1 MKATTHA
8 ELYRPFRGELR
19 RSPNTA
25 LVLARSGIRTAYRAK
40 WPLLLFAVPA
50 IQMIVQSFLVYFAF
64 SVRGEVTS
72 EMSEMGVR
80 EKVLGAALMEAF
92 GNVEKQIVELLT
104 ITQFFTMIV
113 LAWYGAGLIAD
124 DRRLKAHLLYFAR
137 PVSQTGYILGKL
149 LVVGFY
155 GSLAIVLPATVVLVV
170 AGFSSPDWAYL
181 RERGDRVLLVEL
193 YALLWVFIH
202 ALGILAI
209 SSLTKRKIYALVAA
223 VGFFILT
230 NAVAAFLSE
239 ALDDSRWLMLS
250 MFGNFGAL
258 AGEWLGVRDSDI
270 SWPVEHSYMV
280 LAGVAL
286 VFTAILYRQ
295 VGKMEREA

>member
-8 ELYRPFRGELR
+8 ELYRPFRGQLR
-19 RSPNTA
+19 RSPRTA
-25 LVLARSGIRTAYRAK
+25 LVLARSGIRTAFRSK

-50 IQMIVQSFLVYFAF
+50 IQTIVRCFLVYFAF
-64 SVRGEVTS
+64 SLKES
-72 EMSEMGVR
+72 ELSNELGIGGKLV
-80 EKVLGAALMEAF
+80 GAALMEAY
-92 GNVEKQIVELLT
+92 GNVEQQIVVLLN

-149 LVVGFY
+149 LIVGFY
-155 GSLAIVLPATVVLVV
+155 GSLAIVLPATIVIVV
-170 AGFSSPDWAYL
+170 AVFSSPDWAFL
-181 RERGDRVLLVEL
+181 QERGGRILLVEL
-193 YALLWVFIH
+193 YALLWVLIH

-209 SSLTKRKIYALVAA
+209 SSLTKRKIYALVGA

-230 NAVAAFLSE
+230 NAIAAFLTE
-239 ALDDSRWLMLS
+239 ALDDSRWLMMS

-258 AGEWLGVRDSDI
+258 AGEWLGVRDDDFH
-270 SWPVEHSYMV
+270 WPVEHTYFV

-286 VFTAILYRQ
+286 AFLAVLYRQ

>member
-8 ELYRPFRGELR
+8 ELYRPFRGQLR
-19 RSPNTA
+19 RSPRTA

-64 SVRGEVTS
+64 SMRGEMT
-72 EMSEMGVR
+72 SEMGVK
-80 EKVLGAALMEAF
+80 EKLVGAALMEAY
-92 GNVEKQIVELLT
+92 GNVEKQIVGLLNV
-104 ITQFFTMIV
+104 TQFFTMIV

-155 GSLAIVLPATVVLVV
+155 GALAIVLPATVVIVV
-170 AGFSSPDWAYL
+170 AGFSSPDWAFI
-181 RERGDRVLLVEL
+181 RERGDRILLVEL

-209 SSLTKRKIYALVAA
+209 SSLTKRKIYALVGA

-230 NAVAAFLSE
+230 NAIAAFLKE

-258 AGEWLGVRDSDI
+258 AGEWLGVRDDNF
-270 SWPVEHSYMV
+270 SWPVEHTYLV

-286 VFTAILYRQ
+286 VFLAILYRQ
-295 VGKMEREA
+295 VGRMEREA

>member
-1 MKATTHA
+1 VKATTHA
-8 ELYRPFRGELR
+8 ELYRPFRGQLR
-19 RSPNTA
+19 RSPRTA

-50 IQMIVQSFLVYFAF
+50 IQMIVRCFLVYFAF
-64 SVRGEVTS
+64 SLKDSDLTGD
-72 EMSEMGVR
+72 MGVGAQ
-80 EKVLGAALMEAF
+80 LAGAALMEAY
-92 GNVEKQIVELLT
+92 GDVEQQIVALLN

-113 LAWYGAGLIAD
+113 LAWYGAGLIAE

-155 GSLAIVLPATVVLVV
+155 GALAIVLPATVVVVV
-170 AGFSSPDWAYL
+170 AVFSSPDWAFL
-181 RERGDRVLLVEL
+181 QERGGRILLVEL
-193 YALLWVFIH
+193 YALLWVMIH

-230 NAVAAFLSE
+230 NAIAGFLSE
-239 ALDDSRWLMLS
+239 ALDDSRWLMFS

-258 AGEWLGVRDSDI
+258 AGEWLGVRDDDFT
-270 SWPVEHSYMV
+270 WPVEHTYLV

-286 VFTAILYRQ
+286 TFLVILYRQ

>member
-8 ELYRPFRGELR
+8 ELYRPFRGQLR
-19 RSPNTA
+19 RAPRTA
-25 LVLARSGIRTAYRAK
+25 LVLARSGIRTAYRSK
-40 WPLLLFAVPA
+40 WPLLLFAVPG
-50 IQMIVQSFLVYFAF
+50 IQMIVRCFLVYFAF
-64 SVRGEVTS
+64 SLKDS
-72 EMSEMGVR
+72 ELTGEMGVGA
-80 EKVLGAALMEAF
+80 KLAGAALMEAY
-92 GNVEKQIVELLT
+92 GNVEQQIVALLN

-113 LAWYGAGLIAD
+113 LAWYGAGLIAE

-155 GSLAIVLPATVVLVV
+155 GSLAIVLPATVVIVV
-170 AGFSSPDWAYL
+170 AVFSSPDWAFL
-181 RERGDRVLLVEL
+181 QERGGRILLVEL
-193 YALLWVFIH
+193 YALLWVLIH

-209 SSLTKRKIYALVAA
+209 SSLTKRKIYALVGA

-230 NAVAAFLSE
+230 NAIAAFLSE
-239 ALDDSRWLMLS
+239 TLDDSRWLMMS

-258 AGEWLGVRDSDI
+258 AGEWLGVRDGNFN
-270 SWPVEHSYMV
+270 WPVEHTY
-280 LAGVAL
+280 LALTGVAL
-286 VFTAILYRQ
+286 VFLAILYRQ

>member
-8 ELYRPFRGELR
+8 ELYRPFRGQLR
-19 RSPNTA
+19 RSPQTA

-40 WPLLLFAVPA
+40 WPLLLFAVPI

-64 SVRGEVTS
+64 SMKS
-72 EMSEMGVR
+72 ELTSEMGVK
-80 EKVLGAALMEAF
+80 EKLVGAALMEAF
-92 GNVEKQIVELLT
+92 GNVEKQIVGLLNV
-104 ITQFFTMIV
+104 TQFFTMVV

-155 GSLAIVLPATVVLVV
+155 GSLAIVVPATVVLVV

-193 YALLWVFIH
+193 YALLWVMIH

-230 NAVAAFLSE
+230 NAIAVFLNE
-239 ALDDSRWLMLS
+239 TLDDSRWLMMS
-250 MFGNFGAL
+250 MIGNFGAL
-258 AGEWLGVRDSDI
+258 ANEWLGVREDDI
-270 SWPVEHSYMV
+270 SWPVEHTYYV

-286 VFTAILYRQ
+286 TFLAILYRQ

>member
-1 MKATTHA
+1 VKATTHA
-8 ELYRPFRGELR
+8 ELYRPFRGQLR
-19 RSPNTA
+19 RSPSTA
-25 LVLARSGIRTAYRAK
+25 LVLARSGIRTAYRSK
-40 WPLLLFAVPA
+40 WPLLLFAVPL
-50 IQMIVQSFLVYFAF
+50 IQTIVRCFIVYFAF
-64 SVRGEVTS
+64 SLKDSG
-72 EMSEMGVR
+72 
-80 EKVLGAALMEAF
+80 LGADLGVGGKVASAALLQAF
-92 GNVEKQIVELLT
+92 SNVEQQIVALLT

-137 PVSQTGYILGKL
+137 PVTKSGYILGKL

-155 GSLAIVLPATVVLVV
+155 GSLAIVLPATVVIVV
-170 AGFSSPDWAYL
+170 AVFSSPDWAFVQ
-181 RERGDRVLLVEL
+181 ERGSKILMVEL

-223 VGFFILT
+223 VGFFVLT

-239 ALDDSRWLMLS
+239 ALDDSRWWMMS

-258 AGEWLGVRDSDI
+258 ANEWLGMREREFN
-270 SWPVEHSYMV
+270 WPVEYTYFV
-280 LAGVAL
+280 LVGVAL
-286 VFTAILYRQ
+286 AFTAILYRQ
-295 VGKMEREA
+295 VGRMEREA